1 MFISNSL
8 LANSTFEDP
17 SLLNLKIQVLIKYR
31 EIVRTYLR
39 VNMVHAESFNTCLSD
54 GTEILKSDNSNY
66 NYQSIDG
73 WSQAIR
79 PCETTIKDVLLDK
92 IEKLYPEMKRALVLG
107 SGKLFNYLD
116 RSIDPFFEHNN
127 QRLLYMSKADY
138 TPHHIDSFFSENFG
152 EAPAS
157 FSKLSENEILDYH
170 AEFIGQLKN
179 FCEEYTSK
187 YNWQN
192 LTNPTESHK
201 NKTTMSTESERQKF
215 CNKITLGKAQ
225 ELQNQ
230 LVDESNYSKT
240 REAFLIWVNKYKR
253 PNLLNSYLTKYYE
266 ILSKLPVLAYLK
278 SPKPS
283 STELYRAFKIIKINA
298 RDVVIKKDDDDVKL
312 NLNERIMYFE
322 KTQSDSDFNK
332 KLYVDLLSYVDYQ
345 KFFSMTYSNPEL
357 NDLIGDKLDAIL
369 DNIDQDWAEKTSRD
383 SMVMISEMI
392 AINLACF
399 MPVGR
404 VARAATNLLMRSER
418 VLRVAQNFTP
428 FCATLTG
435 VPLNLYFFGSAVSEY
450 QKELTEVFS
459 SPEGKYLITDI
470 SNLDADAS
478 SIVLTSLF
486 FPIGI
491 LSGQFYEAASRL
503 SPIAKKFLLVL
514 TNKKE

>member
-1 MFISNSL
+1 M
-8 LANSTFEDP
+8 
-17 SLLNLKIQVLIKYR
+17 
-31 EIVRTYLR
+31 
-39 VNMVHAESFNTCLSD
+39 
-54 GTEILKSDNSNY
+54 
-66 NYQSIDG
+66 
-73 WSQAIR
+73 QAVIR
-79 PCETTIKDVLLDK
+79 
-92 IEKLYPEMKRALVLG
+92 LV
-107 SGKLFNYLD
+107 
-116 RSIDPFFEHNN
+116 
-127 QRLLYMSKADY
+127 
-138 TPHHIDSFFSENFG
+138 
-152 EAPAS
+152 
-157 FSKLSENEILDYH
+157 
-170 AEFIGQLKN
+170 
-179 FCEEYTSK
+179 
-187 YNWQN
+187 
-192 LTNPTESHK
+192 
-201 NKTTMSTESERQKF
+201 
-215 CNKITLGKAQ
+215 
-225 ELQNQ
+225 
-230 LVDESNYSKT
+230 
-240 REAFLIWVNKYKR
+240 FLIM
-253 PNLLNSYLTKYYE
+253 
-266 ILSKLPVLAYLK
+266 
-278 SPKPS
+278 
-283 STELYRAFKIIKINA
+283 
-298 RDVVIKKDDDDVKL
+298 D
-312 NLNERIMYFE
+312 FE